1 MFTLQLLGTA
11 AGGGFPQWNCAC
23 ALCDLS
29 RRDPVRCTP
38 RLQLQAVVRS
48 QGRNVLLNAGPDLRV
63 QIEATPTLQPR
74 PENGRRNTPIDA
86 IVLTSADLDQV
97 LGLLLMR
104 EFQPLRVYAT
114 PLVRRVLEANSFFR
128 MLERVPQQLTW
139 VAMLPGEPFELLPGV
154 TCTAIPM
161 SDDLPY
167 YAKSFGASAEPG
179 QAVVGLIL
187 ASEGKKVVYTPAVG
201 QISEALYQGYA
212 AADAIAVDGTFWSD
226 DELQRAQP
234 GTPLAREIGH
244 VPMSG
249 EDGMMAQLAK
259 LRGPRKVFVHLNN
272 TNPILDRQ
280 SDERKAV
287 LAGGWEI
294 AEDGWEL

>member
-48 QGRNVLLNAGPDLRV
+48 PGRNVLLNAGPDLRV

-74 PENGRRNTPIDA
+74 PEHGRRNTPIA
-86 IVLTSADLDQV
+86 SIVLTSADLDQV

-114 PLVRRVLEANSFFR
+114 PLVRQVLEANSFFR

-139 VAMLPGEPFELLPGV
+139 ITMQPGEPFELLPGV
-154 TCTAIPM
+154 RCTAIPM

-167 YAKSFGASAEPG
+167 YAKSFAANAEPG
-179 QAVVGLIL
+179 QAVVGLVL
-187 ASEGKKVVYTPAVG
+187 ASEERKVVYTPAVG
-201 QISEALYQGYA
+201 HISEALYREYA

-234 GTPLAREIGH
+234 GTPLARAIGH
-244 VPMSG
+244 IPMSG
-249 EDGMMAQLAK
+249 EEGMMAQLAE
-259 LRGPRKVFVHLNN
+259 LRGPHKVFVHLNN
-272 TNPILDRQ
+272 TNPVLDRQ

>member
-1 MFTLQLLGTA
+1 M
-11 AGGGFPQWNCAC
+11 
-23 ALCDLS
+23 
-29 RRDPVRCTP
+29 RCTP

-48 QGRNVLLNAGPDLRV
+48 HGRNVLLNAGPDLRV

-74 PENGRRNTPIDA
+74 PENGRRNTPIDG

-104 EFQPLRVYAT
+104 EFQPLRVYTT

-139 VAMLPGEPFELLPGV
+139 ITMLPGEPFELLPGV

-161 SDDLPY
+161 SDDLPH
-167 YAKSFGASAEPG
+167 YAKGFAASAEPG
-179 QAVVGLIL
+179 QAVVGLAL
-187 ASEGKKVVYTPAVG
+187 ASPKRKIVYTPAVG
-201 QISEALYQGYA
+201 HISEALSREYA
-212 AADAIAVDGTFWSD
+212 AANAIAVDGTFWSD

-244 VPMSG
+244 IPMSG
-249 EDGMMAQLAK
+249 EDGMMAQLAE

-280 SDERKAV
+280 GDERKAV

>member
-1 MFTLQLLGTA
+1 LFTLQLLGTA

-48 QGRNVLLNAGPDLRV
+48 HGRNVLLNAGPDLRV
-63 QIEATPTLQPR
+63 QIESTPTLQPT
-74 PENGRRNTPIDA
+74 PEHGRRNTPIA
-86 IVLTSADLDQV
+86 SIVLTSADLDQV

-104 EFQPLRVYAT
+104 EFQPLRVYAS
-114 PLVRRVLEANSFFR
+114 PLVRRVVEANSFFR
-128 MLERVPQQLTW
+128 MLERVSQQLTW
-139 VAMLPGEPFELLPGV
+139 ITMQPGEPFELLPGV
-154 TCTAIPM
+154 RCTAIPM

-167 YAKSFGASAEPG
+167 YAKSFAANAEPG
-179 QAVVGLIL
+179 QAVVGLAL
-187 ASEGKKVVYTPAVG
+187 ASEERKVVYTPAVG
-201 QISEALYQGYA
+201 NISEALYREYA
-212 AADAIAVDGTFWSD
+212 TADAIAVDGTFWSD

-234 GTPLAREIGH
+234 GTPLARAIGH
-244 VPMSG
+244 IPMSG
-249 EDGMMAQLAK
+249 EDGMMAQLAE

-272 TNPILDRQ
+272 TNPVLDRQ